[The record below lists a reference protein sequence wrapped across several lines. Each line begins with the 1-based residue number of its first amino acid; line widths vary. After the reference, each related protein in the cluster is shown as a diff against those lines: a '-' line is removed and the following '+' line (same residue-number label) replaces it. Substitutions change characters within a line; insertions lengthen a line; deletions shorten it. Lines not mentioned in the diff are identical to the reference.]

1 MKEEEE
7 GLARDGECLEEGL
20 GDSGDGENPA

>member
-7 GLARDGECLEEGL
+7 GLARDGEGLEEGL
-20 GDSGDGENPA
+20 GDSGNGENPA